1 MYNQPLPGL
10 DPAGAAMPSSQEG
23 PGFWQ
28 QLQTNGVLGMPVQ
41 EALLRFGSGLLS
53 GQNWNEGLAQAGN
66 SLVQGS
72 QQSRVLQAQQAQA
85 DRRFKEQQALQG
97 ERIAAQERIA
107 EANRRA
113 STSREALTPFQRGGQ
128 VFRDP
133 TTGAHY
139 ESVFDARSG
148 ASSLVPV
155 GGGPALTGEALSTVQ
170 PRLVRASQEVTAG
183 LNELQQSSARRYD
196 EILGEGNR
204 ATSTIRDIDTAL
216 SVLTD
221 PNTGQPRLATGQS
234 VPARLVRGV
243 SQFLGINV
251 NGTTPERL
259 DVLQAYLGNLNAE
272 QRADLLRGL
281 QPISNTEFQSANQAL
296 ATIATDPNALVTLLQ
311 IQRSSA
317 QRQADL
323 AAALRNENVDE
334 LVRRGA
340 VRSWEFDWRQRALQQ
355 GGGSRVEDTGN
366 QQQPPRLAPAGT
378 GGAPPAPTR
387 PVAQGPGFNV
397 TPASPAPTAAPPQT
411 TAPAAAPP
419 APPPPSPAATPGTN
433 PAMESLGMPPASPRA
448 PQRTDFPPGWAGDRA
463 YSQALSEWSRGQR
476 PQR

>member
-1 MYNQPLPGL
+1 MFNQPLPGL
-10 DPAGAAMPSSQEG
+10 DPPSGEA

-28 QLQTNGVLGMPVQ
+28 QIQSQGVLGMPVQ

-53 GQNWNEGLAQAGN
+53 GQNWNEGLAQASN
-66 SLVQGS
+66 SLVQGA
-72 QQSRVLQAQQAQA
+72 QQSRVLQTQQAQA
-85 DRRFKEQQALQG
+85 DRRFAEQQTLQR

-113 STSREALTPFQRGGQ
+113 AASREALTPFQRGGQ

-139 ESVFDARSG
+139 ESVFDARAG
-148 ASSLVPV
+148 TSSLVPV
-155 GGGPALTGEALSTVQ
+155 GGGPALTGEALATVQ

-196 EILGEGNR
+196 EILSEGSR
-204 ATSTIRDIDTAL
+204 ATGTIRDIDTAL

-234 VPARLVRGV
+234 IPARVVRGV

-355 GGGSRVEDTGN
+355 GGGPRVEDTGN
-366 QQQPPRLAPAGT
+366 QQPPRLAPAGSGNT
-378 GGAPPAPTR
+378 APAPAR
-387 PVAQGPGFNV
+387 PVAQGPGFTV
-397 TPASPAPTAAPPQT
+397 TPAAPAPAAATTQT
-411 TAPAAAPP
+411 PAPAAAPP

-433 PAMESLGMPPASPRA
+433 PAMESLGMPPATPRS
-448 PQRTDFPPGWAGDRA
+448 PQRSDFPPGWAGDRA
-463 YSQALSEWSRGQR
+463 FAQALSEWSRGQR